1 MGKLTVA
8 KLAEQVTALS
18 AEVADL
24 KAAGQKQSD
33 AITALESINAGQEAE
48 IDRLQKMVEASA
60 SVLEDDGE
68 ITAAMIMAR
77 LVDLEDRVGLKIVPF
92 IQTEYRVNK
101 DFRDRAEDIARKY
114 KL

>member
-24 KAAGQKQSD
+24 KAAIQKLND
-33 AITALESINAGQEAE
+33 AITAIESGNEDRDEETERLAAYVAG
-48 IDRLQKMVEASA
+48 LSVSA
-60 SVLEDDGE
+60 SEDGD
-68 ITAAMIMAR
+68 ISVMDIVAR
-77 LVDLEDRVGLKIVPF
+77 LAALEDRVGLKLVPF